1 MANVR
6 IEQRNGRLAADV
18 RVDHVETR
26 EGPLAKAT
34 LAVISNGY
42 RNGENEPT
50 LVRWTLWGKQAE
62 NAGKHLAKG
71 SRVNV
76 VGALRNNNYDRAG
89 ETVYGFN
96 FTADEVDYLDSRG
109 SMDQSRSDLYAQP
122 LQRSPQAQPAQQE
135 PAQSVAHPEP
145 ATKAR
150 KGRSRAPATASAYD
164 ATDVPL

>member
-1 MANVR
+1 MAQVR
-6 IEQRNGRLAADV
+6 IDQRNGRLAADV

-42 RNGENEPT
+42 RNGESEPT

-62 NAGKHLAKG
+62 NAGKYLAKG

-76 VGALRNNNYDRAG
+76 VGALRNNNYDRNG

-96 FTADEVDYLDSRG
+96 FTAEEVDYLDSRG
-109 SMDQSRSDLYAQP
+109 SFEQPRS
-122 LQRSPQAQPAQQE
+122 
-135 PAQSVAHPEP
+135 EP
-145 ATKAR
+145 ATTEEAPAPAPAPAAALFSGKGR
-150 KGRSRAPATASAYD
+150 KGRKTPATAGAYGE
-164 ATDVPL
+164 ADVPF

>member
-1 MANVR
+1 MA
-6 IEQRNGRLAADV
+6 GLAADV

-42 RNGENEPT
+42 RNGESEPT

-62 NAGKHLAKG
+62 NAGKYLAKG

-76 VGALRNNNYDRAG
+76 VGALRNNNYDRNG

-96 FTADEVDYLDSRG
+96 FTAEEVDYLDSRG
-109 SMDQSRSDLYAQP
+109 SFEQPRSEA
-122 LQRSPQAQPAQQE
+122 
-135 PAQSVAHPEP
+135 
-145 ATKAR
+145 ATTEEAPVP
-150 KGRSRAPATASAYD
+150 APAPAAPSGELVASLVAPVAFAWWHAARED
-164 ATDVPL
+164 GASRMAG